1 MLCECGCSR
10 ELIGRQKRFA
20 SGCRE
25 KYWSNARKI
34 GAGKIQA
41 VLSQAVNGPVVQV
54 PLFDGRT
61 YNHRSDGARLT
72 RQYKRVFDLMADSQW
87 RTLDEIARA
96 TGDQHQ
102 SISARLRDFRKSRF
116 GNHTVER
123 RPRGDRERGL
133 FEYRLIVN
141 QAA

>member
-1 MLCECGCSR
+1 ML
-10 ELIGRQKRFA
+10 
-20 SGCRE
+20 
-25 KYWSNARKI
+25 SNS
-34 GAGKIQA
+34 KIQA

-61 YNHRSDGARLT
+61 YSQQLDGARLT
-72 RQYKRVFDLMADSQW
+72 RQYKRVFDFMADGQW
-87 RTLDEIARA
+87 RTLDEISRA